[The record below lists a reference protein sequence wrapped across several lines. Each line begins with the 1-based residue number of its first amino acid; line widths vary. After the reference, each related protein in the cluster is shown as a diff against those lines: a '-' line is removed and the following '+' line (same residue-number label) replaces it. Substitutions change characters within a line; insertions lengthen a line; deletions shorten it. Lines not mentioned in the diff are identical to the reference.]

1 MILDH
6 AIGPF
11 TAPAVSKELPKSL
24 MNSFCARWS
33 WVPIPAD
40 RHLRARLMDF
50 STQS

>member
-1 MILDH
+1 MVLDH
-6 AIGPF
+6 AIGPI
-11 TAPAVSKELPKSL
+11 TAPAVSTELSISL
-24 MNSFCARWS
+24 MNSFCARWC